1 MLTRAVLCHTDP
13 LVDPTVDAGSV
24 KDQREPMSTIKR
36 SRVKPQPEPESQRSS
51 GAIHG
56 HL

>member
-1 MLTRAVLCHTDP
+1 MLTRGFLCHTDP
-13 LVDPTVDAGSV
+13 LVGPTVDAGSV